1 MRCISAFLFYLRT
14 DNSMNFKDLPIGSQF
29 PRVINAVVEI
39 PKGSRNKYEYDV
51 DLGVFKLDR
60 VLYSSMHYP
69 EAYGFVP
76 NTLWDDGDPLDILIF
91 IDQPL
96 FTGVVVEVKPIGI
109 LRMKD
114 EKGPDD
120 KLLSVAVNDPTY
132 RNISDVKDVP
142 NHLLVEIEH
151 FFTSYKKLENKHV
164 ESFGWDNVLVALEA
178 VKHGHQQYLTK
189 KKV

>member
-1 MRCISAFLFYLRT
+1 MMSISAFFFYER
-14 DNSMNFKDLPIGSQF
+14 SIMSFKDLPIGKDF
-29 PRVINAVVEI
+29 PRVINAVIEI
-39 PKGSRNKYEYDV
+39 PQGSRNKYEYDV
-51 DLGVFKLDR
+51 ELGVFKLDR

-76 NTLWDDGDPLDILIF
+76 STLWDDGDPLDILVF

-109 LRMKD
+109 LRMRD

-132 RNISDVKDVP
+132 RHINDVQEVP
-142 NHLLVEIEH
+142 KHLLVEIEH
-151 FFTSYKKLENKHV
+151 FFTSYKLLEGKHV
-164 ESFGWDNVLVALEA
+164 ESFGWDNVVVALES
-178 VKHGHQQYLTK
+178 VKHGHDQYQRAK
-189 KKV
+189 KK

>member
-1 MRCISAFLFYLRT
+1 
-14 DNSMNFKDLPIGSQF
+14 MNLKDLPLGEQS
-29 PRVINAVVEI
+29 PRIINAIVEI

-76 NTLWDDGDPLDILIF
+76 HTLWDDGDPLDILIF
-91 IDQPL
+91 IDEPL
-96 FTGVVVEVKPIGI
+96 AQGVLVEVKPIGI

-120 KLLSVAVNDPTY
+120 KLLSVAINDPTY
-132 RNISDVKDVP
+132 RSINDVKEVP
-142 NHLLVEIEH
+142 HHLLVEIEH
-151 FFTSYKKLENKHV
+151 FFTSYKMLENKHV
-164 ESFGWDNVLVALEA
+164 ESFGWDNVLAALEA
-178 VKHGHQQYLTK
+178 VKQGQKNYLK
-189 KKV
+189 KKKSKK

>member
-1 MRCISAFLFYLRT
+1 
-14 DNSMNFKDLPIGSQF
+14 MNLKDLPIGKGF
-29 PRVINAVVEI
+29 PKTINAVVEI
-39 PKGSRNKYEYDV
+39 PKGGRNKYEYDIE
-51 DLGVFKLDR
+51 LGVFKLDR

-76 NTLWDDGDPLDILIF
+76 STLWDDGDPLDILIF

-96 FTGVVVEVKPIGI
+96 FTGVLVEVKPIGI

-132 RNISDVKDVP
+132 RNISDVKEVP
-142 NHLLVEIEH
+142 DHLLVEIEH
-151 FFTSYKKLENKHV
+151 FFTSYKLLENKHV
-164 ESFGWDNVLVALEA
+164 ESFGWDNAEVAIEA
-178 VKHGHQQYLTK
+178 VRYGHKHYHSGK
-189 KKV
+189 

>member
-1 MRCISAFLFYLRT
+1 
-14 DNSMNFKDLPIGSQF
+14 MNYKDLPIGDEF

-51 DLGVFKLDR
+51 NLGVFKLDR

-76 NTLWDDGDPLDILIF
+76 STLWDDGDPLDILIF

-132 RNISDVKDVP
+132 RNINDVTEVP

-151 FFTSYKKLENKHV
+151 FFTSYKLLENKHV
-164 ESFGWDNVLVALEA
+164 QSFGWDNVLVALEA
-178 VKHGHQQYLTK
+178 VRHGREQYERSKQQ
-189 KKV
+189 

>member
-1 MRCISAFLFYLRT
+1 
-14 DNSMNFKDLPIGSQF
+14 MNFKDLPIGKDA

-39 PKGSRNKYEYDV
+39 PQGSRNKYEYDV
-51 DLGVFKLDR
+51 ELGIFKLDR

-76 NTLWDDGDPLDILIF
+76 STLWDDGDPLDILIF

-109 LRMKD
+109 LRMRD

-132 RNISDVKDVP
+132 RSISDVSEVP
-142 NHLLVEIEH
+142 KHLLVEIEH
-151 FFTSYKKLENKHV
+151 FFTSYKHLEGKHV
-164 ESFGWDNVLVALEA
+164 ESFGWDNVVVALES
-178 VKHGHQQYLTK
+178 VKQGVDNYK
-189 KKV
+189 RAKAAK

>member
-1 MRCISAFLFYLRT
+1 
-14 DNSMNFKDLPIGSQF
+14 MNLKDLPIGKEY
-29 PRVINAVVEI
+29 PNVINAVVEI
-39 PKGSRNKYEYDV
+39 PKGARNKYEYDV
-51 DLGVFKLDR
+51 HLGVFRLDR

-76 NTLWDDGDPLDILIF
+76 STLWDDGDPLDILIF

-109 LRMKD
+109 LRMED

-132 RNISDVKDVP
+132 RNISDVSEVP

-151 FFTSYKKLENKHV
+151 FFTSYKLLENKHV
-164 ESFGWDNVLVALEA
+164 RSFGWDNAAVAIEA
-178 VKHGHQQYLTK
+178 VKHGFELYNNNK
-189 KKV
+189 

>member
-1 MRCISAFLFYLRT
+1 MK
-14 DNSMNFKDLPIGSQF
+14 DMNYKDLPIGNEF
-29 PRVINAVVEI
+29 PRIINAVVEI
-39 PKGSRNKYEYDV
+39 PKGSRNKYEYDIQ
-51 DLGVFKLDR
+51 LGVFKLDR

-76 NTLWDDGDPLDILIF
+76 GTLWDDGDPLDILIF

-96 FTGVVVEVKPIGI
+96 FTGVLVEVKPIGI

-132 RNISDVKDVP
+132 RHINDMKDIP
-142 NHLLVEIEH
+142 RHLLVEIEH
-151 FFTSYKKLENKHV
+151 FFTSYKLLENKHV
-164 ESFGWDNVLVALEA
+164 QSFGWDSVIVALEA
-178 VKHGHQQYLTK
+178 VRYGREQYLQA
-189 KKV
+189 VRNR

>member
-1 MRCISAFLFYLRT
+1 
-14 DNSMNFKDLPIGSQF
+14 MNFKDLPIGDHF
-29 PRVINAVVEI
+29 PRTINAVVEI

-51 DLGVFKLDR
+51 HLGVFKLDR

-76 NTLWDDGDPLDILIF
+76 STLSDDGDPLDILIF

-120 KLLSVAVNDPTY
+120 KILSVAVKDPTY
-132 RNISDVKDVP
+132 RNISDVREVP
-142 NHLLVEIEH
+142 GHLLIEIEH
-151 FFTSYKKLENKHV
+151 FFTSYKLLENKHV
-164 ESFGWDNVLVALEA
+164 ESFGWDNTSAAADA
-178 VKHGHQQYLTK
+178 VRYGYDRYRNSQAK
-189 KKV
+189 

>member
-1 MRCISAFLFYLRT
+1 
-14 DNSMNFKDLPIGSQF
+14 MNLKDLPLGEQS
-29 PRVINAVVEI
+29 PRIINAIVEI

-76 NTLWDDGDPLDILIF
+76 HTLWDYGDPLDILIF
-91 IDQPL
+91 IDEPL
-96 FTGVVVEVKPIGI
+96 TQGVLVEVKPIGI

-120 KLLSVAVNDPTY
+120 KLLSVAINDPTY
-132 RNISDVKDVP
+132 RSINDVKEVP
-142 NHLLVEIEH
+142 HHLLVEIEH
-151 FFTSYKKLENKHV
+151 FFTSYKMLENKHV
-164 ESFGWDNVLVALEA
+164 ESFGWDNVLAALEA
-178 VKHGHQQYLTK
+178 VKQGQKNYLK
-189 KKV
+189 KKKSKK